1 MDSFGAATQFMGNY
15 HFDHVRDGVVIDSW
29 DEKNLIPTEGLN
41 FILNVLS
48 QAATTKISTWYV
60 GIGTGNYTVTAA
72 DTGTGAAWIGSATK
86 AIETSAY
93 TEATR
98 GLLVLPAATA
108 AALTN
113 SASKITFTANATIT
127 ITNAFVLSTGTKGD
141 ATGVLLSSLKLGT
154 SKTLSSAEQLVV
166 TFTLSATSV

>member
-1 MDSFGAATQFMGNY
+1 MNALKSVTGFVGKY
-15 HFDHVRDGVVIDSW
+15 HFDHLRNGEIIDSW
-29 DEKNLIPTEGLN
+29 DETNLIPTEGLN

-60 GIGTGNYTVTAA
+60 GLGTGNYTVTAA

-93 TEATR
+93 TEGTR
-98 GLLVLPAATA
+98 GLLVLPASTA
-108 AALTN
+108 ASLTN

-127 ITNAFVLSTGTKGD
+127 VTNAFVLSTGTKGD
-141 ATGVLLSSLKLGT
+141 ATGVILSSLKLGT